1 MLQGLTG
8 PQFDVII
15 DTYTDTLGNKMTS
28 IFIVRAEDRGAP
40 ESIIYGVYPTA
51 KLASARVLFLRT
63 DEAYGHEYVWF
74 DEVKVGAEGADCE
87 LANR

>member
-1 MLQGLTG
+1 
-8 PQFDVII
+8 
-15 DTYTDTLGNKMTS
+15 MTS

-74 DEVKVGAEGADCE
+74 DEVKVGPNGADCE
-87 LANR
+87 FANR

>member
-1 MLQGLTG
+1 
-8 PQFDVII
+8 
-15 DTYTDTLGNKMTS
+15 MTS

-51 KLASARVLFLRT
+51 KLAEARMAVLEDPEKAFCH
-63 DEAYGHEYVWF
+63 DFVWY
-74 DEVKVGAEGADCE
+74 DEVKVGPEGADCE